1 MWVLVIIWIHAH
13 GTLFLL
19 LLLCVCGCV
28 LIYFA
33 VSTSMLHFQLQ
44 CKFDRLMLPDCQPSR
59 LANIPMLQRNIQS
72 CAVTWTTRL
81 GIKLHTIAAL
91 VLFYEYGPWDQIK
104 YRSEEMWGNFW
115 EIKKRTKRIISL
127 FNIRCRYIKVLLVG
141 SNLYSFSYLAQAT
154 HVSSRDYLDTHAWY
168 FIPPLVAVCVGVCW
182 YTSPWVH
189 RCCIFSYNVSS
200 IVLCYQIANHNGHPH
215 PLRIFVDLQAQSRS
229 APRRSL

>member
-72 CAVTWTTRL
+72 CAVTWTIRGLEIYSNMFWNQTLYRYLTRL

-154 HVSSRDYLDTHAWY
+154 HVSSRDYLDTRAWY
-168 FIPPLVAVCVGVCW
+168 FIPPFCCCVCGCVLIYFAVS
-182 YTSPWVH
+182 TSMLH
-189 RCCIFSYNVSS
+189 F
-200 IVLCYQIANHNGHPH
+200 Q
-215 PLRIFVDLQAQSRS
+215 LQCKFDRLMLPDCQ
-229 APRRSL
+229 P